1 MPRYRGIHK
10 NSGQNRQFEGSKRKI
25 PGFHGNSIENL
36 TQNQTGIVEYIH
48 AGFRAT
54 QRLTGLGISPGT
66 EITMISSAPFG
77 GPIQIM
83 IRGTKL
89 AIGRG
94 LARKISLRD
103 FKGN

>member
-1 MPRYRGIHK
+1 MTQNRGKHK
-10 NSGQNRQFEGSKRKI
+10 NFDRNRRFDRSKI
-25 PGFHGNSIENL
+25 NLSNVHEISLENL
-36 TQNQTGIVEYIH
+36 IKDQTGIVEHIH

-54 QRLTGLGISPGT
+54 QRLTGLGITPGT

-94 LARKISLRD
+94 LARKINLRD